1 MAVNVNK
8 RKVPLKKLHHD
19 VSLILEGGQVSWL
32 ICLFKSSLWL
42 VPLFLLIFA
51 LYYGYKSVFFPEIM
65 LSSFM
70 FVFSHLVMRE
80 TAVGLKRFILF
91 RNPPLSRHISPSL
104 RLFNFT
110 GYQLWPCD
118 LFGVLFNWWIYF
130 VHLITLFGYY
140 RKMRDKL
147 NNVPGP
153 LVR

>member
-1 MAVNVNK
+1 MAVNVNE

-51 LYYGYKSVFFPEIM
+51 LYYGYKLVFFPEMM

-91 RNPPLSRHISPSL
+91 RNPLLSRHISPSL
-104 RLFNFT
+104 RFFNFT

-130 VHLITLFGYY
+130 VYLITLLGYY

-147 NNVPGP
+147 NNAAGP

>member
-1 MAVNVNK
+1 MWIK
-8 RKVPLKKLHHD
+8 EKFHLKKLHHD
-19 VSLILEGGQVSWL
+19 VSLILEGGQVFWL
-32 ICLFKSSLWL
+32 ICLFKSSLWWC
-42 VPLFLLIFA
+42 LFLLIFA
-51 LYYGYKSVFFPEIM
+51 LCYGYKSAFFPEMM

-70 FVFSHLVMRE
+70 FVFSHLVVVTRE
-80 TAVGLKRFILF
+80 TAIGLKLFIPF
-91 RNPPLSRHISPSL
+91 RNPLLSRHISPSL

-130 VHLITLFGYY
+130 VYLITLFGYY

-147 NNVPGP
+147 NNAAGP

>member
-1 MAVNVNK
+1 MDRCSGSFVYSS
-8 RKVPLKKLHHD
+8 HHYD
-19 VSLILEGGQVSWL
+19 W
-32 ICLFKSSLWL
+32 C
-42 VPLFLLIFA
+42 LFLLIFA
-51 LYYGYKSVFFPEIM
+51 LCYGYKSAFFPEMM

-70 FVFSHLVMRE
+70 FVFSHLVVVTRE
-80 TAVGLKRFILF
+80 TAIGLKLFIPF
-91 RNPPLSRHISPSL
+91 RNPLLSRHISPSL

-130 VHLITLFGYY
+130 VYLITLFGYY

-147 NNVPGP
+147 NNAVGP